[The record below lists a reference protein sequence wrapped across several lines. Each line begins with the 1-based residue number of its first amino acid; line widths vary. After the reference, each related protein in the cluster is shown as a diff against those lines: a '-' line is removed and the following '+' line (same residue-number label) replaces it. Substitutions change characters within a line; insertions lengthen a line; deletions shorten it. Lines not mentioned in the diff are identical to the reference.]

1 MVCGSTGRWADS
13 AGRDELLTL
22 DCKIEREG
30 RSNEIAEHFG
40 ADRAIVKDLGG
51 RPHSGLDRV
60 VLVAAAAA

>member
-1 MVCGSTGRWADS
+1 MVSGSTGRWADS
-13 AGRDELLTL
+13 ASRDELLTL

-30 RSNEIAEHFG
+30 RLNEIAEHFG

-51 RPHSGLDRV
+51 RPHSGLDQV